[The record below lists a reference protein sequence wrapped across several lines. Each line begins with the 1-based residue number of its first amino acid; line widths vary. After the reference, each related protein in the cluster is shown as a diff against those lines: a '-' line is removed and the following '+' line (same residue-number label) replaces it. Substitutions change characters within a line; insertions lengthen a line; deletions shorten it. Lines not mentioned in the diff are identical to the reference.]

1 MCIYK
6 KHNLF
11 FWSQQFITQDTMAV
25 HSSYFV
31 AIVQKPQTT
40 FNINGKGKI
49 KIKGI
54 IKSTTLD

>member
-1 MCIYK
+1 
-6 KHNLF
+6 
-11 FWSQQFITQDTMAV
+11 MAV
-25 HSSYFV
+25 HSNYFV